1 MGGDVSRPP
10 LKYLLFKNIFT
21 MKKLLMALAVAA
33 ILPSCERN
41 DESEQTPNDGKVEG
55 LIHADSME
63 NHATITFG
71 CSTTTIQQITR
82 AALEDL
88 SLTDLWLY
96 DLPNGQSSPTML
108 VHQTSEDD
116 DFGAPTVTA
125 EYGDHTFYFVASRG
139 ETPTISGTTI
149 SWAKPS
155 DTFWSSLALT
165 IAPSTSA
172 SQSVTLQRVAAR
184 LRITITD
191 EIPSGLA
198 TLSVTPSHWYYGL
211 NYMTG
216 EAADDRQ
223 TVRVVNVPSS
233 YIGTTGQLAASFYCI
248 SPATEWQT
256 DITLTAATTEA
267 TLANITIPNVPM
279 RRNSITDFSGTLF
292 SAGRSMSIEVDDEW
306 GESLSGTW

>member
-1 MGGDVSRPP
+1 
-10 LKYLLFKNIFT
+10 
-21 MKKLLMALAVAA
+21 MKKMILMALAVAV
-33 ILPSCERN
+33 ILPSCTRD
-41 DESEQTPNDGKVEG
+41 DEHEPTTEDGSIDIV
-55 LIHADSME
+55 INTDSME

-71 CSTTTIQQITR
+71 CSTTTIQQMTR

-96 DLPNGQSSPTML
+96 DLPSGQSSPTLL
-108 VHQTSEDD
+108 VHQTSEDA

-155 DTFWSSLALT
+155 DTFWASLSLT

-211 NYMTG
+211 DILTG
-216 EAADDRQ
+216 EATDDRTTAR
-223 TVRVVNVPSS
+223 TVSVPSS
-233 YIGTTGQLAASFYCI
+233 YIGTTGQLAASFYCL
-248 SPATEWQT
+248 SPSAAWTT
-256 DITLTAATTEA
+256 DINLQALKSDNTPMVSISVAD
-267 TLANITIPNVPM
+267 VPM
-279 RRNSITDFSGTLF
+279 QRNHITACSGTLF
-292 SAGRSMSIEVDDEW
+292 GAGRAITVEADDAW
-306 GESLSGTW
+306 GEDIIGSW

>member
-1 MGGDVSRPP
+1 
-10 LKYLLFKNIFT
+10 
-21 MKKLLMALAVAA
+21 MKKMILMALAVAA
-33 ILPSCERN
+33 ILPSCTRD
-41 DESEQTPNDGKVEG
+41 DEPEPTPAAVRIDIV
-55 LIHADSME
+55 IPTDSME

-71 CSTTTIQQITR
+71 CSTTTIHQMTR
-82 AALEDL
+82 AALENL

-96 DLPNGQSSPTML
+96 DLPSGQSSPTLL

-155 DTFWSSLALT
+155 DTFYSSLALT

-198 TLSVTPSHWYYGL
+198 TLSVTPSHWYYGIDIL
-211 NYMTG
+211 TG
-216 EAADDRQ
+216 EATDDRTTAR
-223 TVRVVNVPSS
+223 TVSVPSS
-233 YIGTTGQLAASFYCI
+233 YIGTTGQLAASFYCL
-248 SPATEWQT
+248 SPSAAWTT
-256 DITLTAATTEA
+256 DISLQALKSDNTPMVSISVAD
-267 TLANITIPNVPM
+267 VPM
-279 RRNSITDFSGTLF
+279 QRNHITAYSGTLF
-292 SAGRSMSIEVDDEW
+292 GAGRTISVDADDTW
-306 GESLSGTW
+306 GEDITGSW

>member
-1 MGGDVSRPP
+1 
-10 LKYLLFKNIFT
+10 
-21 MKKLLMALAVAA
+21 MKKIMMALAVAA

-41 DESEQTPNDGKVEG
+41 DDTEQMPNDGKVEVV
-55 LIHADSME
+55 INTDSME

-71 CSTTTIQQITR
+71 CSTTTIQQMTR
-82 AALEDL
+82 AALEGL

-96 DLPNGQSSPTML
+96 DLPSDQSSPTLL
-108 VHQTSEDD
+108 VHQTSEDA

-139 ETPTISGTTI
+139 ETPTISGNTI

-155 DTFWSSLALT
+155 DTFWASLALT

-172 SQSVTLQRVAAR
+172 TQSVTLQRVAAR

-211 NYMTG
+211 DILTG
-216 EAADDRQ
+216 EATDDRTTAR
-223 TVRVVNVPSS
+223 TVSVPSS
-233 YIGTTGQLAASFYCI
+233 YIGTTGQLAASFYSI
-248 SPATEWQT
+248 SPSAAWTT
-256 DITLTAATTEA
+256 DISLQALKSDNTPMVSISVAD
-267 TLANITIPNVPM
+267 VPM
-279 RRNSITDFSGTLF
+279 QRNHITAYSGTLF
-292 SAGRSMSIEVDDEW
+292 GAGRAITVEADDAW
-306 GESLSGTW
+306 GDDITGSW